1 MQQNCGFKRR
11 GREDVPGG
19 PVVKTSPSRS
29 GGKGSIPDQG
39 AKIQHASQPKHQ
51 NIKQQIKQKHYC
63 NRFSEDFK
71 DGPHQNKK
79 RKKEEEVIYL
89 FLFPSVSFCHM
100 RRETS
105 PSQEESCHQKLTIL
119 AP

>member
-39 AKIQHASQPKHQ
+39 AKIQHALQLENPKHRTEA
-51 NIKQQIKQKHYC
+51 I
-63 NRFSEDFK
+63 
-71 DGPHQNKK
+71 
-79 RKKEEEVIYL
+79 V
-89 FLFPSVSFCHM
+89 
-100 RRETS
+100 
-105 PSQEESCHQKLTIL
+105 
-119 AP
+119 

>member
-71 DGPHQNKK
+71 DGPLQNKK
-79 RKKEEEVIYL
+79 ERRGSDL
-89 FLFPSVSFCHM
+89 SLSLSVSLCHV
-100 RRETS
+100 RR
-105 PSQEESCHQKLTIL
+105 
-119 AP
+119 